1 MTNTRKTIFILGC
14 FILALTGLRLCWLFL
29 SSPNKAQVIQGTADL
44 REWDFSSNQTV
55 LLNGEWEFF
64 PYRFIMNPAEALSPN
79 ERGEALKVPGKWDA
93 KMEEGNSTFG
103 YGSYRL
109 RIHVASD
116 GERIYGIRIPLI
128 PSSSELF
135 VNGRLLAQAGQPG
148 TEADRY
154 SPGVVPYIG
163 SFVSDRDE
171 IEVVIQVANYDD
183 LNGGGIYGRVQI
195 GSDRAVHRASQI
207 SADLQMTVV
216 LILAVHG
223 IYSVLLYFMGLR
235 ERGLLYF
242 FLLVL
247 SGMATVLVDDDRLL
261 LAVFSVNYEWMIKL
275 RYLAYV
281 GSAAFLL
288 QFVRHL
294 LTGRKLNKVIRIYL
308 AICAVYAV
316 SALFLPSEI
325 LTLTDGIHTL
335 IILFSYLIVPVIA
348 FRSFAQKNSNA
359 IFILLGL
366 TTLTLNLIWGL
377 IRASGW
383 LDMGYY
389 PIDII
394 FVFICFASYWFKH
407 YLHNSAQTAKLA
419 ERLID
424 EDRRKD
430 QFLVRTSHELRN
442 PLHGILN
449 IAHTVI
455 DSGHSPSEGENRE
468 NMKLLVTVG
477 RRMSLLLND
486 LMDIARLKENR
497 IRLQLANVQVQ
508 ALVSGVLDM
517 VRFTVEGKPIRL
529 LNQVPDTFP
538 PVVADENRLI
548 QVLFNLLHNAAK
560 FTNEGT
566 IVVAASVREGQ
577 AFITVSDTGIGMNA
591 ETLRTAFDPYVQGE
605 SSSSGDVAEGIGL
618 GLSICKQLV
627 ELHGSELTVESTPGQ
642 GSTFTFALPISE
654 ASGRRS
660 ETPGM
665 KAADT
670 VAMQETAATSTVTPA
685 ERNFGRL
692 SDRAQILAVDDD
704 PINLSVLERVLSS
717 EDYDIVKTTSGSEAL
732 SLIAG
737 REWDLIIAD
746 VMMPGMS
753 GYQLSSAVR
762 ERFTLSEMPI
772 LLLTARSQPED
783 IEAGFRAGAN
793 DYLIKPVD
801 GMELKSRVRALTDG
815 RRSFRERVRMEG
827 AWLQAQIQPHFLF
840 NTLNSIAALSE
851 IDTARMRNLLEVF
864 GNYLR
869 ASFNPR
875 NMERFVTLQQELELV
890 RSYLYIEKE
899 RFEER
904 LQVEWEVEEG
914 IRLSIPP
921 LSIQPLVE
929 NAVRH
934 GVLKRAG
941 GGKVRIRISDCGD
954 YVEVEV
960 EDDGVGMDEHAVRRA
975 LGIQGGR
982 ARGIGLRNTD
992 RRLRQLYGQGL
1003 RIRSVPGRGTRISFF
1018 VMKSQR

>member
-1 MTNTRKTIFILGC
+1 MTNTKRTIYILGC
-14 FILALTGLRLCWLFL
+14 FILVLTGLRLSWLFM
-29 SSPNKAQVIQGTADL
+29 SSPNQAQAIQGTADL

-55 LLNGEWEFF
+55 FLNGEWEFF
-64 PYRFIMNPAEALSPN
+64 PYRFIMNPSEALSPN
-79 ERGEALKVPGKWDA
+79 ERGEVLKVPGKWDA
-93 KMEEGNSTFG
+93 KMKEGNPTFG

-109 RIHVASD
+109 RIHVESG
-116 GERIYGIRIPLI
+116 GERLYGIRLPLI

-148 TEADRY
+148 TGADRY
-154 SPGVVPYIG
+154 TPDVVPYIG
-163 SFVSDRDE
+163 SFSSDRDE

-183 LNGGGIYGRVQI
+183 RFVSGIYGPIQI
-195 GSDRAVHRASQI
+195 GSDSAVYRASQV
-207 SADLQMTVV
+207 SAALQMTVV

-247 SGMATVLVDDDRLL
+247 SGMATTLIDDDRLL
-261 LAVFSVNYEWMIKL
+261 LAVFSIDYEWMIKL
-275 RYLAYV
+275 RYLGYV
-281 GSAAFLL
+281 GTAVFLL

-294 LTGRKLNKVIRIYL
+294 LSGRKMNKAIRIYL
-308 AICAVYAV
+308 AICVVYAI
-316 SALFLPSEI
+316 SALFLPSEM
-325 LTLTDGIHTL
+325 LTLADGIHTL
-335 IILFSYLIVPVIA
+335 IILLPYLIVPVIA
-348 FRSFAQKNSNA
+348 YRSFTQGDRNA

-377 IRASGW
+377 IRGSGW
-383 LDMGYY
+383 LDTGYY
-389 PIDII
+389 PIDYIV
-394 FVFICFASYWFKH
+394 VFICFASYWFKH
-407 YLHNSAQTAKLA
+407 YLHTSARTAKLA
-419 ERLID
+419 ERLIE

-449 IAHTVI
+449 IAHAVV
-455 DSGHSPSEGENRE
+455 DSGRSPSEGENRE
-468 NMKLLVTVG
+468 NMKLLIAVG
-477 RRMSLLLND
+477 KRMSLLLND
-486 LMDIARLKENR
+486 LIDISRLKENR

-517 VRFTVEGKPIRL
+517 IRFTVEGKPIRMT
-529 LNQVPDTFP
+529 NQVPDGFP
-538 PVVADENRLI
+538 PVVADENRMI
-548 QVLFNLLHNAAK
+548 QILFNLLHNAAK

-566 IVVAASVREGQ
+566 ISVAASLRDGQ

-591 ETLRTAFDPYVQGE
+591 ETLRTVFDAYAQGE
-605 SSSSGDVAEGIGL
+605 ALSSEDVTGGIGL

-627 ELHGSELTVESTPGQ
+627 ELHGGELTVESEPGR
-642 GSTFTFALPISE
+642 GSAFTFALPISA
-654 ASGRRS
+654 ASEQGS
-660 ETPGM
+660 ETPGIT
-665 KAADT
+665 AADEI
-670 VAMQETAATSTVTPA
+670 AIQETAAASTDIPA
-685 ERNFGRL
+685 KRSFGHV

-704 PINLSVLERVLSS
+704 PMNLSVLEKVLSS
-717 EDYDIVKTTSGSEAL
+717 ENYEIEKATSGLEAL
-732 SLIAG
+732 SRIAA

-762 ERFTLSEMPI
+762 ERFNLSEMPI

-793 DYLIKPVD
+793 DYLIKPMD
-801 GMELKSRVRALTDG
+801 ALELKSRVRALTDG

-960 EDDGVGMDEHAVRRA
+960 EDDGVGMDERA
-975 LGIQGGR
+975 IWQALDNPGGR
-982 ARGIGLRNTD
+982 AQGIGLRNTD

-1003 RIRSVPGRGTRISFF
+1003 RIRSAPGHGTRISFI
-1018 VMKSQR
+1018 VIKS